1 MFCILLITLLLLMV
15 QSAKINAFRVN
26 ASDCFADHIWDVEG
40 KKCTPCPIGYFG
52 LSCTTKCVYPYYG
65 LKCAFNCSC
74 PERKCHHIY
83 GCNQG
88 LIDTSFKNS
97 SITYENSTTVSYIT
111 IGNSKLKEN
120 DDLTVSKDNSINGQ
134 TVTMETESKWTRPV
148 LYGIF
153 GLAGL
158 LFFIT
163 LVYIFTHQQ
172 TQRPTVVGV
181 P

>member
-1 MFCILLITLLLLMV
+1 M
-15 QSAKINAFRVN
+15 
-26 ASDCFADHIWDVEG
+26 SDCFVDHVWDIEE
-40 KKCTPCPIGYFG
+40 KKCTPCPTGYFG
-52 LSCTTKCVYPYYG
+52 LSCITKCTYPYYG
-65 LKCAFNCSC
+65 SKCALRCSC
-74 PERKCHHIY
+74 PAQKCHHIY
-83 GCNQG
+83 GCNQR
-88 LIDTSFKNS
+88 LIDTTIIESPK
-97 SITYENSTTVSYIT
+97 TYEKLTTLSYIS

-120 DDLTVSKDNSINGQ
+120 DDLTVSKDNSIIGQ

-163 LVYIFTHQQ
+163 LVYIFTHEQ

>member
-1 MFCILLITLLLLMV
+1 MFLFT
-15 QSAKINAFRVN
+15 
-26 ASDCFADHIWDVEG
+26 
-40 KKCTPCPIGYFG
+40 
-52 LSCTTKCVYPYYG
+52 
-65 LKCAFNCSC
+65 
-74 PERKCHHIY
+74 
-83 GCNQG
+83 
-88 LIDTSFKNS
+88 
-97 SITYENSTTVSYIT
+97 
-111 IGNSKLKEN
+111 EN
-120 DDLTVSKDNSINGQ
+120 DDLTVSKDNSIIGQ
-134 TVTMETESKWTRPV
+134 TVTMEIESKWTRPV

>member
-1 MFCILLITLLLLMV
+1 MRRTHNVNKKQNLSRAAYLKFTVYQYTLVLELMFIV
-15 QSAKINAFRVN
+15 K
-26 ASDCFADHIWDVEG
+26 
-40 KKCTPCPIGYFG
+40 
-52 LSCTTKCVYPYYG
+52 
-65 LKCAFNCSC
+65 
-74 PERKCHHIY
+74 
-83 GCNQG
+83 
-88 LIDTSFKNS
+88 
-97 SITYENSTTVSYIT
+97 ITYYIPVYSSSYIHNFT
-111 IGNSKLKEN
+111 WTLKIATLTYQAMFLFTEN
-120 DDLTVSKDNSINGQ
+120 DDLTVSKDNSIIGQ

>member
-1 MFCILLITLLLLMV
+1 MRRTHNVNKKQNLSRAAYLKFTVYQYTLVLELMFIVKITYYIPVYSSLYIHNFTWTL
-15 QSAKINAFRVN
+15 K
-26 ASDCFADHIWDVEG
+26 
-40 KKCTPCPIGYFG
+40 IGYTNVPSYVFIYR
-52 LSCTTKCVYPYYG
+52 KRWPY
-65 LKCAFNCSC
+65 N
-74 PERKCHHIY
+74 RK
-83 GCNQG
+83 G
-88 LIDTSFKNS
+88 
-97 SITYENSTTVSYIT
+97 
-111 IGNSKLKEN
+111 
-120 DDLTVSKDNSINGQ
+120 NSINGQ

-172 TQRPTVVGV
+172 TQRLTVVGV